1 MALSGATLVGPLLQ
15 VTRTVPIV
23 FTYAAD
29 PVGASFVDSLA
40 RPGGNA
46 TGLLSSEYSISGKWL
61 ELLKQI
67 APSVTRVAVLRS
79 PDTPTG
85 VGQFGVIQAV
95 AQALKVEASPVNVRD
110 AGDVER
116 GIAAFAR
123 SANDGLIMAG
133 GSALA
138 VARRD
143 LIVTLAAR
151 HKLPAIYYR
160 SEFVTAGGLIS
171 YGSSMVDNC
180 RRAAGYV
187 DRILR
192 GERPADL
199 PVQAPT
205 KFELTIN
212 LKTAKALGLTIP
224 ETLLATADEVIQ

>member
-1 MALSGATLVGPLLQ
+1 MLLIRSAPASS
-15 VTRTVPIV
+15 TAWRGR
-23 FTYAAD
+23 AAN
-29 PVGASFVDSLA
+29 V
-40 RPGGNA
+40 

-67 APSVTRVAVLRS
+67 APNVTRVAVLRS

-95 AQALKVEASPVNVRD
+95 AQALKVEANPVNVRD

-123 SANDGLIMAG
+123 SANGGLIMAG

-151 HKLPAIYYR
+151 HKLPAVYYR

-180 RRAAGYV
+180 RRAAVYV

-224 ETLLATADEVIQ
+224 ETWLATADEVIQ